1 MFGMATLRK
10 LQVPAPNCSPL
21 NIAFCAA
28 LAAVCIATTFATAAD
43 DVIRCRSGRLVNVGM
58 VAPEVVARCG
68 EPQSRSAE
76 DIPVRARTP
85 NGNVVVTGSTH
96 VERWTYQRGQ
106 GQFDAVLTFEGDK
119 LVRIDL
125 LNVR

>member
-1 MFGMATLRK
+1 MATLRK
-10 LQVPAPNCSPL
+10 LRVPAPHCSPV
-21 NIAFCAA
+21 NSAFCAA
-28 LAAVCIATTFATAAD
+28 LAAVCLATTFAAAAD

-76 DIPVRARTP
+76 DVPVRARTP

>member
-1 MFGMATLRK
+1 MFSMATLRE
-10 LQVPAPNCSPL
+10 LRVPAPRCSPL
-21 NIAFCAA
+21 NIASCAA
-28 LAAVCIATTFATAAD
+28 LAAAGVATTFAAAAD
-43 DVIRCRSGRLVNVGM
+43 DVVRCRSGRLVNVGM
-58 VAPEVVARCG
+58 VAPEVIARCG

-76 DIPVRARTP
+76 DVPVRARTP
-85 NGNVVVTGSTH
+85 NGNVVVTGSAR